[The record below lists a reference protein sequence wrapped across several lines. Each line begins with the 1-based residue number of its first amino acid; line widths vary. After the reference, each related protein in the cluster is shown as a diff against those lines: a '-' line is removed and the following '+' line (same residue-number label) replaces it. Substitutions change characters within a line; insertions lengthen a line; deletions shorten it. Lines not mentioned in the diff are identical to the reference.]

1 MKLLG
6 TEKVATPTVAG
17 EVLNVLFVLMCHE
30 SGIQAL
36 AKDSRCCSCLVSMF
50 QLTSLTTLKVRI
62 LRLLVIL
69 CRHSPT
75 GYSTVLQALKG
86 VSDRPFGSLAAIF
99 EAQEVDPDLLLGL
112 TLLLE
117 TLISSCT
124 WSDQRKMLYSKLEAA
139 GAVTFLRRIYSG
151 SLKTAA
157 AGTDELLVASA
168 AYFFQ
173 LCDGTPAVT
182 IAAESALLQT
192 VGASSIET
200 ATRPVLDI
208 SGGTSINAKT
218 TEDSSDS
225 PNDTGNSDDAKHSER
240 DSQSTFKLLFTEKPH
255 GSHDEAT
262 DGTSS
267 GLPAKPVA
275 SPSRMSSLD
284 QVLARFR
291 QQTQKLDHA
300 TSRKLAGLLEQI
312 STSLSREKDLP
323 SGGIVDHLER
333 SLMQQQETD
342 KHPAAASDAGQ
353 AAQQDESEDVKAK
366 RGKFGL
372 FEPSEPNA
380 NSSTDHDLDN
390 SKDSHVVVDP
400 KDSPEDDFDRSR
412 RRSNVK
418 LALPL
423 FQSLRKGPGLG
434 ATPASTPIA
443 TASVRKDAK
452 RPVFPSQPSFYVLE
466 ELSPDTTA
474 HTNSSGAAQAES
486 ESPPL
491 PQLEITETE
500 PARPMSEHSSSTAT
514 NTSKDDL
521 TRFRKL
527 MAMGAPK
534 EAVRAKMRQAGLD
547 PELLEKEPTGFS
559 SPRPSKPENVAVDV
573 TKFRKLLSM
582 GAPMAAVKAKM
593 LQAGLDPDLLD
604 QPEQFTPRSQAQN
617 MPLSSTAA
625 AAAGAIESAGI
636 DISQF
641 QKLLSMGTSLAE
653 VKAKMAQAGLDP
665 TLLDSSSAAISS
677 QPPSSETSSTKVL
690 VKDHPEYIKFFKLLS
705 MGAPSAAVKAKIL
718 QAGLNPD
725 LLDTPEAEMPTKQI
739 GNDATIVSTSD
750 ECVSLPSTSPPL
762 KVKDDPNYSK
772 FFKLL
777 SMGAPS
783 ESVKAKMKM
792 AGLDP
797 ALLDTPDE
805 LMAKFPN
812 GSMPDVSA
820 PAGKVMDDPNY
831 SKFFKLLSM
840 GAPAESVKAKMKM
853 AGLNP
858 DLLDTPNAPV
868 TGATSGT
875 TPSVSTTAVKVKD
888 DPNYAKFFKLLS
900 MGAPAASVKAKMQM
914 AGLVPDLLDTPD
926 ALLPGSDAAS
936 APTAPV
942 KVKDDPNY
950 AKFFKL
956 LSMGAPAE
964 SVKAKIQMAG
974 LNPDLLD
981 TPDAF
986 VPAPADSNTQT
997 ATKAPVKV
1005 KDDPE
1010 YAKFFKLLAMNAPSE
1025 SVKAKMRMA
1034 GLNADLLDTPEA
1046 FVPSPVI
1053 ATAPSVKVKDDPEYA
1068 KYFKLLAMNAPSES
1082 IKSKMRMAG
1091 LNADLL
1097 DTPDAILPSQ
1107 GSSSTGSN
1115 TLQKLPPA
1123 PGSRRAHLALAIPPP
1138 VKQLTRPF
1146 YWQHL
1151 RGDAIKDTIWEDIER
1166 QGSNQN
1172 NEDMYLLADAD
1183 LALLESE
1190 FPPPSKEGPMTGG
1203 RQRSGSMD
1211 MGPMSPGAPGS
1222 PLGSPRV
1229 VFLIDRSRANNISII
1244 VKQFRISNA
1253 ALREAIMKV
1262 DTNIL
1267 NLERVQGLIKIL
1279 PTEEEIAAINNF
1291 QGEVSTLNEA
1301 ERILKEL
1308 MTVPRLKQRLASMLA
1323 KLQFPGLVRDLEEK
1337 VAKVRNASTEIAE
1350 SAEFRSVL
1358 KLILQV
1364 GNKMNNGT
1372 NRGNAKGFRLNNLPK
1387 LAQLKSIDRSV
1398 TLLHYVARMLRQKK
1412 GSIVHLSDSLGSLYD
1427 VQNVPIPELQGDM
1440 NKVSEVIDTVGAEL
1454 TAQQLKNSIEEKESG
1469 DAFVSVMSA
1478 FLETALTTTS
1488 ALKDNLEQTMRQLQA
1503 TMKRFDKD
1511 PDDDNPATDDKISP
1525 ATITGAG
1532 EFFNTIYEFSLALS
1546 KADRDNEAKR
1556 LREEKRLRQQQQKSQ
1571 IPVRSHSS
1579 TDILGRRRG
1588 LKTDSETGPEAPES
1602 LGKNNASDEPEAND
1616 GVQRP
1621 ARSASMS
1628 AIVDGKLAEPAAA
1641 VSSPLAAA
1649 KTSVTKLMSIAVKPA
1664 SSGDSSIEKNKSA
1677 TKKSAKK
1684 AAAMADIGKPPQYAR
1699 SPASGKRDEV
1709 QQPQQTKEGKVDKY
1723 KKGSPKAILT
1733 APGKI
1738 VKSSKQSAIVSPLK
1752 GIIAASSPR
1761 AMSPLKILTSAS
1773 STEKNRVKPL
1783 SLEKKVVPFDASSI
1797 GEIRSSLE
1805 TKHGINIGQPS
1816 PNHSEPKTSRSS
1828 RHASDNNRASSS
1840 PEENV
1845 SEAETSSLN
1854 LRLEIE
1860 S

>member
-1 MKLLG
+1 
-6 TEKVATPTVAG
+6 
-17 EVLNVLFVLMCHE
+17 
-30 SGIQAL
+30 
-36 AKDSRCCSCLVSMF
+36 
-50 QLTSLTTLKVRI
+50 
-62 LRLLVIL
+62 
-69 CRHSPT
+69 
-75 GYSTVLQALKG
+75 
-86 VSDRPFGSLAAIF
+86 
-99 EAQEVDPDLLLGL
+99 
-112 TLLLE
+112 
-117 TLISSCT
+117 
-124 WSDQRKMLYSKLEAA
+124 MLYSKLEAA
-139 GAVTFLRRIYSG
+139 GAVAFLRRIYSG

-157 AGTDELLVASA
+157 AGTDELLIASA

-173 LCDGTPAVT
+173 LCDGTPAVP

-200 ATRPVLDI
+200 VTRPVPDI
-208 SGGTSINAKT
+208 PGGTSLNAKT

-225 PNDTGNSDDAKHSER
+225 PNDTSNSDDAKHSER
-240 DSQSTFKLLFTEKPH
+240 DSQSTFKLLFAEKPH
-255 GSHDEAT
+255 GSHDEVT

-267 GLPAKPVA
+267 GSPAKSAA

-312 STSLSREKDLP
+312 TTSLSVEKDLP

-342 KHPAAASDAGQ
+342 KHPTAPSDAGQ

-372 FEPSEPNA
+372 FEASEPNA

-390 SKDSHVVVDP
+390 NKDSHVGVDP

-474 HTNSSGAAQAES
+474 HANSSGAAQAES

-527 MAMGAPK
+527 MSMGAPK

-547 PELLEKEPTGFS
+547 PELLEEEPTGFS

-573 TKFRKLLSM
+573 SKFRKLLSM

-604 QPEQFTPRSQAQN
+604 QPEQFTPRPQAQD

-625 AAAGAIESAGI
+625 AAAGATESAGV

-641 QKLLSMGTSLAE
+641 QKLLSMGTSLTE

-665 TLLDSSSAAISS
+665 ALLDSSSAAVSS

-690 VKDHPEYIKFFKLLS
+690 VKNHPEYIKFFKLLS

-725 LLDTPEAEMPTKQI
+725 LLDTPEAEMPAKQI
-739 GNDATIVSTSD
+739 GNDATIVSATD

-792 AGLDP
+792 AGL
-797 ALLDTPDE
+797 
-805 LMAKFPN
+805 
-812 GSMPDVSA
+812 
-820 PAGKVMDDPNY
+820 
-831 SKFFKLLSM
+831 
-840 GAPAESVKAKMKM
+840 
-853 AGLNP
+853 NP
-858 DLLDTPNAPV
+858 DLLDTPDAPV
-868 TGATSGT
+868 PGATSGT

-936 APTAPV
+936 APAAPV

-981 TPDAF
+981 TPEAF
-986 VPAPADSNTQT
+986 VPAPADSNAQT

-1046 FVPSPVI
+1046 FVPSPAI

-1082 IKSKMRMAG
+1082 VKAKMRMAG

-1172 NEDMYLLADAD
+1172 NEDMYLLADTD

-1488 ALKDNLEQTMRQLQA
+1488 ALKDNLEQTMRRLQA

-1588 LKTDSETGPEAPES
+1588 LKIDSEAGPEAPES

-1641 VSSPLAAA
+1641 AVSSPLAAA

-1664 SSGDSSIEKNKSA
+1664 SSGDSSIEKNKSS

-1783 SLEKKVVPFDASSI
+1783 SLEKKVMPFDASSI

-1805 TKHGINIGQPS
+1805 TKHGVNIGQPS
-1816 PNHSEPKTSRSS
+1816 PNHSEPKTSRSN
-1828 RHASDNNRASSS
+1828 RRASDNNRASSS